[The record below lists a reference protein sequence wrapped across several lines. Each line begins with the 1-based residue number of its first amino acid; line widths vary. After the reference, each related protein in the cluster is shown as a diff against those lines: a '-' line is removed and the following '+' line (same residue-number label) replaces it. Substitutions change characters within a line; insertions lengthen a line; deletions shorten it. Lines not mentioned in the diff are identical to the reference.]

1 MNMQTKPPRTQAEQ
15 ALLDSFTEKV
25 GQLPGDAKVTV
36 ARDRLLSAI
45 TEAGLPTRRIESWHY
60 TDLRSLLRGVPG
72 KPSGAAEAVVDPLVR
87 GTLVW
92 PVVQGVAGSP
102 SVPEGIELSPFMDL
116 LASGEA
122 AAMLTARGSD
132 DLIGQLNGAFVEDGY
147 GFSIQAD
154 RVIEEIVELRSVQ
167 SGGQAHNRFLAKFGA
182 RSRATVIERHVGDK
196 GQAGLSS
203 SISAL
208 NLEDGAEVTWIIL
221 QRRGESDQ
229 HLGQLTARLGA
240 NATLKLYVI
249 NAGGKLV
256 RQEVHID
263 VAGEGAHFDLRC
275 VNLLAGDSHT
285 DVTLTL
291 GHAVPHTTSSE
302 IVRNVVLGRARGV
315 FQGQIRVAKEAQKT
329 DAQMACNTLLL
340 SDEGEFAAKPEL
352 EIFADDVVCAHG
364 ATVIDIDDNHLFYL
378 MARGI
383 TEKSARALLVNGF
396 VDELVGELENEE
408 LVEALE
414 TLIEQWLVDHG

>member
-15 ALLDSFTEKV
+15 ALLDSFAQKV

-60 TDLRSLLRGVPG
+60 TDLRSLLRGIPG
-72 KPSGAAEAVVDPLVR
+72 KPGGAAEAFDPLVR
-87 GTLVW
+87 GTVVW
-92 PVVQGVAGSP
+92 PVVQGVAGNP
-102 SVPEGIELSPFMDL
+102 TVPEGVELSPFMDL

-122 AAMLTARGSD
+122 AAMLSQRGTD

-147 GFSIQAD
+147 SFSVQAD
-154 RVIEEIVELRSVQ
+154 QAPQEIIELQSVQ
-167 SGGQAHNRFLAKFGA
+167 SGGQVHNRFVANFGA
-182 RSRATVIERHVGDK
+182 RAKATVIERHLGSKD
-196 GQAGLSS
+196 QTGLSS
-203 SISAL
+203 SISSL
-208 NLEDGAEVTWIIL
+208 DLEDGAEVTWIIL
-221 QRRGESDQ
+221 QGRGEDDQ

-240 NATLKLYVI
+240 DATLKLYVI

-256 RQEVHID
+256 RQEVHVD

-291 GHAVPHTTSSE
+291 GHAVPHTTSKE

-364 ATVIDIDDNHLFYL
+364 ATVIDIDRNHLFYL

-396 VDELVGELENEE
+396 VDELVDELANED

>member
-15 ALLDSFTEKV
+15 ALLDSFAQKV

-60 TDLRSLLRGVPG
+60 TDLRSLLRGIPG
-72 KPSGAAEAVVDPLVR
+72 KPGGAAEAFDPLVR
-87 GTLVW
+87 GTVVW
-92 PVVQGVAGSP
+92 PVVQGVAGNP
-102 SVPEGIELSPFMDL
+102 TVPEGVELSPFMDL

-122 AAMLTARGSD
+122 AAMLSQRGTD

-147 GFSIQAD
+147 SFSVQAD
-154 RVIEEIVELRSVQ
+154 QAPQEIIELQSVQ
-167 SGGQAHNRFLAKFGA
+167 SGGQVHNRFVANFGA
-182 RSRATVIERHVGDK
+182 RAKATVIERHLGSKD
-196 GQAGLSS
+196 QTGLSS
-203 SISAL
+203 SISSL
-208 NLEDGAEVTWIIL
+208 DLEDGAEVTWIIL
-221 QRRGESDQ
+221 QGRGEDDQ

-240 NATLKLYVI
+240 DATLKLYVI

-256 RQEVHID
+256 RQEVHVD

-291 GHAVPHTTSSE
+291 GHAVPHTTSKE

-364 ATVIDIDDNHLFYL
+364 ATVIDIDRNHLFYL

-396 VDELVGELENEE
+396 VDELVDELANED

-414 TLIEQWLVDHG
+414 TLIEQWLVEHG